1 MKKNIDNYLTLLF
14 LVLYSVTCFL
24 LSLNP
29 FVGIFTVLFF
39 FVFAAVGVVI
49 PASLFGKTT
58 TFALTVGAMSA
69 IVLYIGLIINLELL
83 FPTIKCLEFESIFAS
98 VILLILELVVF
109 ICGIE
114 KVAKEIYKKS
124 LNKKQE

>member
-1 MKKNIDNYLTLLF
+1 MKKNIDNHLTLLF

-58 TFALTVGAMSA
+58 TFALTVGAMAA
-69 IVLYIGLIINLELL
+69 IVLYIGIINLELL